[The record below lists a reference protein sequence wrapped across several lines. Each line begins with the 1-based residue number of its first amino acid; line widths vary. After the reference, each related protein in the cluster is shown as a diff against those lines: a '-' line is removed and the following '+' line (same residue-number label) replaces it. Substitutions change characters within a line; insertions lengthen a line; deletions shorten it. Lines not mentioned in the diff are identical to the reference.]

1 MKNLYHIYF
10 QRVLIFCALLL
21 SSQLSFAQVIDAP
34 TDVTNNQT
42 FCSSLSVTLQ
52 ATCAEGN
59 ATWLDKNNI
68 YVTDLNISLT
78 DSAVY
83 QVYCKAI
90 SGLDSSASVLVT
102 FDELLPVVTIRN
114 RIACPGEKV
123 RLSATC
129 SVGEVFWYGSDTTQ
143 PALGTGDIDLTL
155 TSDKTFNVQCSTSS
169 GTPCI
174 TDFVEFSF
182 ADPTAANI
190 LSEPDPSSTIFV
202 CEGESFSLSASCQ
215 RGMPFIFKNNEV
227 EELSNPITPAS
238 TGTSIYKVR
247 CEDGNNCPSTFT
259 SYTVQVIARSPA
271 TVSTP
276 VSVFAGEYVSLGATC
291 TGTFTPKWYL
301 NDEVTPLASTTI
313 IAPNQTTTYKV
324 RCEMPS
330 LPSCNGGFSSYT
342 VTILDYIDSQPV
354 STLICLGDAA
364 TFNVS
369 IVDIAN
375 VLNYQWQKR
384 QPSGVFAD
392 IPGAMDSTFTIL
404 NTTLADKGYYRC
416 RIQLNM
422 PDTTLYS
429 NEAFLSFPQTIRD
442 NGQVTPSSITLGDDF
457 GNAIAISDSLAV
469 IGAVS
474 KDLGTGSV
482 FIYKLNPNGK
492 WTQVTE
498 LMPADLIRCD
508 QFGSSIAISGDTI
521 FVSAPC
527 KNDAGVVYVFARQ
540 AGDTWVE
547 INKMQPTA
555 GAINDYYGISMGIS
569 QNTLVIGAD
578 GRSSVFVYQKN
589 NSGEWDLEQ
598 EIVSNGGPNTRFGT
612 AVGISGQT
620 IVVGAPD
627 DGTLGA
633 IYAYEK
639 DETNTWVEKLYSVP
653 DSLSINSFY
662 GDDVAISGNTIIASS
677 YNPLLNSNKIYY
689 YERSVNGNWQLIG
702 TLNTDTLT
710 YHANAGYSL
719 AIRDNTI
726 VVGAPNNN
734 DDRGAVIVF
743 EKDAANIWQHKK
755 VIIPDNLAN
764 GDYYGASVALGK
776 NAIIVG
782 APFYVSISPT
792 VIKNNS
798 AYFYSLNTS
807 PKPGISTVAQVASVC
822 AGQTATFRLTG
833 LPSTDAYTITYK
845 IDISGALKTRIINPD
860 STGRATFTDTL
871 AWVNNAQSIYITKV
885 KNNVSNC
892 EQAISLQAV
901 VAVKTPTQIIT
912 NPSPQTVCLYET
924 ALFTAEATG
933 EGLLTY
939 QWQRQ
944 GPIAGSANAPLNN
957 NFADLTM
964 LSLPYRTFADS
975 GATYKV
981 RVTGECGVVTS
992 TAAMLRVVPK
1002 AVVTGSS
1009 PGPICPGT
1017 FGTINF
1023 VGTSNADVYYKV
1035 NTPGSTTHSIR
1046 LDVNGRGFITTS
1058 ILTQDTDYMI
1068 VSVSLNGK
1076 CQQQLSTIVKV
1087 EVKPSG
1093 MNPPI
1098 TLTSP
1103 SDDVLPSGV
1112 QNRLAQSV
1120 QALNKI
1126 DNTGRATHTGNKYVL
1141 LSPGFEAKSGSTY
1154 IASISAACP

>member
-1 MKNLYHIYF
+1 M
-10 QRVLIFCALLL
+10 
-21 SSQLSFAQVIDAP
+21 SFAQGIAAP
-34 TDVTNNQT
+34 TGVTNSQE

-52 ATCAEGN
+52 ATCATGTP
-59 ATWLDKNNI
+59 TWLDEDNI
-68 YVTDLNISLT
+68 YVTNLSVTITNP
-78 DSAVY
+78 VEY
-83 QVYCKAI
+83 QAYCK
-90 SGLDSSASVLVT
+90 SGSDSSASVLVI
-102 FDELLPVVTIRN
+102 FDALAPVLKNHSR
-114 RIACPGEKV
+114 RICGSEDVK
-123 RLSATC
+123 LSASCALGT
-129 SVGEVFWYGSDTTQ
+129 VTWYGSDTTQ
-143 PALGTGDIDLTL
+143 PSLGTGDVTR
-155 TSDKTFNVQCSTSS
+155 TVSANQTYNVRCEIGSPSCNSNFASVSFLESVSS
-169 GTPCI
+169 SP
-174 TDFVEFSF
+174 
-182 ADPTAANI
+182 AAPPI
-190 LSEPDPSSTIFV
+190 VDPSFHV
-202 CEGESFSLSASCQ
+202 CEGSSILITATCTESGSL
-215 RGMPFIFKNNEV
+215 PFIYTIDGWV
-227 EELSNPITPAS
+227 DVPNPIS
-238 TGTSIYKVR
+238 TQISTDYKIICENGTL
-247 CEDGNNCPSTFT
+247 CPSTE
-259 SYTVQVIARSPA
+259 SIISVNVVQ
-271 TVSTP
+271 STLP
-276 VSVFAGEYVSLGATC
+276 STTTPSSAYKGDFISLDASCDTDN
-291 TGTFTPKWYL
+291 TPKWYL
-301 NDEVTPLASTTI
+301 NDETTPVISTSV
-313 IAPNQTTTYKV
+313 IANETTTYKI
-324 RCEMPS
+324 RCES
-330 LPSCNGGFSSYT
+330 DLASGCNSAFVTHT
-342 VTILDYIDSQPV
+342 VNVISFITNQPI
-354 STLICLGDAA
+354 STLICVGDAA
-364 TFNVS
+364 SFTVA
-369 IVDIAN
+369 VDAQYT
-375 VLNYQWQKR
+375 VTSYQWQKR
-384 QPSGVFAD
+384 QPNGTYID
-392 IPGAMDSTFTIL
+392 IPGALTTTLTVM
-404 NTTLADKGYYRC
+404 NTTMADKGYYRC
-416 RIQLNM
+416 KIAIAI
-422 PDTTLYS
+422 PDTTVYS
-429 NEAFLSFPQTIRD
+429 NDAFLSFPQTIRD

-474 KDLGTGSV
+474 KDLRTGSA
-482 FIYKLNPNGK
+482 FIYKLKPNGK

-521 FVSAPC
+521 FVGAPC

-555 GAINDYYGISMGIS
+555 GAINDYYGISMGVS

-589 NSGEWDLEQ
+589 NSGGWALEQ
-598 EIVSNGGPNTRFGT
+598 EIVSNGGPNTKFGT

-627 DGTLGA
+627 DGMLGA

-639 DETNTWVEKLYSVP
+639 DETSTWVEKLYSVP

-662 GDDVAISGNTIIASS
+662 GDEVAISGNTIIASS
-677 YNPLLNSNKIYY
+677 YNPMLNSNKIYY
-689 YERSVNGNWQLIG
+689 YERNASGNWQLIG

-726 VVGAPNNN
+726 VVGAPNND

-743 EKDAANIWQHKK
+743 EKNAAGIWQHKK
-755 VIIPDNLAN
+755 VIIPTNLAN

-776 NAIIVG
+776 NAIVVG
-782 APFYVSISPT
+782 APFYVSMSSP
-792 VIKNNS
+792 ILKNNS
-798 AYFYSLNTS
+798 AYFYSLYTS
-807 PKPGISTVAQVASVC
+807 PKPSISTVAQVASVC

-833 LPSTDAYTITYK
+833 LPNTDAYTITYK
-845 IDISGALKTRIINPD
+845 IDVSGALKTRIISPD

-871 AWVNNAQSIYITKV
+871 AWANNAQNIYIMKV

-892 EQAISLQAV
+892 EQAISVQSVL
-901 VAVKTPTQIIT
+901 AVKTPTQIIT
-912 NPSPQTVCLYET
+912 NPVPQTVCLYET

-944 GPIAGSANAPLNN
+944 APVTNTANAPLSN

-964 LSLPYRTFADS
+964 LSLPYRTYADS

-1002 AVVTGSS
+1002 AIATGSS

-1017 FGTINF
+1017 FGTINL
-1023 VGTSNADVYYKV
+1023 VGTPNADVYYKI
-1035 NTPGSTTHSIR
+1035 NTPGSPTLSKR
-1046 LDVNGRGFITTS
+1046 LDVNGRGFITTTM
-1058 ILTQDTDYMI
+1058 LTQDTDYLI
-1068 VSVSLNGK
+1068 ESASLNGK
-1076 CQQQLSTIVKV
+1076 CQQQLSIIVKIV
-1087 EVKPSG
+1087 VKPSG

-1103 SDDVLPSGV
+1103 GDDVLPSGI
-1112 QNRLAQSV
+1112 QNRLAQSI

-1126 DNTGRATHTGNKYVL
+1126 NNTARASHTGNTYVL

-1154 IASISAACP
+1154 LASISAACP